1 MRMRAVG
8 ALVVLV
14 ALGIAPGATPATS
27 DNANKPV
34 IVGSGYVENNA
45 RQVVRTADGVVY
57 IFAADDRPQR
67 LGTAPGVLRASKA
80 TTTGIPSAFSEVDG
94 ADRPVAAGTSTN
106 VIVDVDARLDRSGIV
121 HVIYVDETTATLY
134 YRTFSTATDSWGT
147 ATAIATGVTVPDGYY
162 KNLKRSRG
170 IASLALDAN
179 DVPHVVYATP
189 TTIFYRNRIGGGWSA
204 PQTIASGG

>member
-1 MRMRAVG
+1 MRMRTVG

-45 RQVVRTADGVVY
+45 RQVVRTADGIVY

-67 LGTAPGVLRASKA
+67 LGTGPGVLRAWKA

-121 HVIYVDETTATLY
+121 
-134 YRTFSTATDSWGT
+134 
-147 ATAIATGVTVPDGYY
+147 
-162 KNLKRSRG
+162 
-170 IASLALDAN
+170 
-179 DVPHVVYATP
+179 
-189 TTIFYRNRIGGGWSA
+189 
-204 PQTIASGG
+204 Q